1 MEKELK
7 IFIRILADHLN
18 KRKTIIEENVE
29 WKKIISYAEIHQ
41 VEGIIFYQCNRMIPQ
56 ELAERNNVKYAS
68 QVFYYVNRKKMMDE
82 IEK

>member
-29 WKKIISYAEIHQ
+29 WKK
-41 VEGIIFYQCNRMIPQ
+41 
-56 ELAERNNVKYAS
+56 NN
-68 QVFYYVNRKKMMDE
+68 F
-82 IEK
+82 IC

>member
-29 WKKIISYAEIHQ
+29 CKKIISYAEIHQ